1 MGQDLGMM
9 GDENGKVGRDLKT
22 EDQFSESR
30 LYSVGIVNS
39 FKNRTRFSLYSHSDS
54 IYGD

>member
-1 MGQDLGMM
+1 MM